1 MVRQWQTLIYNKQY
15 SQTTLTHG
23 PDFVALAE
31 AYGLKGRR
39 VTNVEQLEDAI
50 RDALACGHGYVIDC
64 AIQMDEMVRPMVGG
78 GSPITK
84 FIIC

>member
-1 MVRQWQTLIYNKQY
+1 MVRQWQSLIYNKHY

-31 AYGLKGRR
+31 AYGLKGKR
-39 VTNVEQLEDAI
+39 VSTVEQLEEAI
-50 RDALACGHGYVIDC
+50 REALAWGHGYVVDC
-64 AIQMDEMVRPMVGG
+64 TIHMDEMVRPMVGG